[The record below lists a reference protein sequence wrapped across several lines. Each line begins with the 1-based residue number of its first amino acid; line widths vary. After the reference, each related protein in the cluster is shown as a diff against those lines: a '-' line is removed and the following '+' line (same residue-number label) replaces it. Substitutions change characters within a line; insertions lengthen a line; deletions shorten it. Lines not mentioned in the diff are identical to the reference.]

1 MRITRPTPAM
11 VVAIIALIVACAGTA
26 TAAGIVLIKSSA
38 QVKAG
43 ALNGSDLKSKTLT
56 NRNLADGAVN
66 GRTIKNGTVGS
77 EDLSSGV
84 KSALAAQGFTGTESV
99 RRDGPTV
106 SNGGSQK
113 VATLTGLA
121 PGTYALFA
129 KTVISPTNPSG
140 GLLGELLKNNKN
152 GSARCTLDGAGD
164 SDEAVVPIGAPFALY
179 ANTLNLQLTR
189 TLSAASDIVLT
200 CDANVAWKA
209 GNTSIVALK
218 LAGSTRV
225 DSVQR

>member
-26 TAAGIVLIKSSA
+26 TAAGVILIRSSS

-43 ALNGSDLKSKTLT
+43 SLNGSDLKSKSIT
-56 NRNLADGAVN
+56 NRNLASGAVN
-66 GRTIKNGTVGS
+66 GRTIKDGS
-77 EDLSSGV
+77 VSSKELSSGV
-84 KSALAAQGFTGTESV
+84 KSALASQGLTATESV

-106 SNGGSQK
+106 PGGGSQR
-113 VATLTGLA
+113 VATLSGLA
-121 PGTYALFA
+121 PGTYALLA
-129 KTVISPTNPSG
+129 KTVISPVNPSA
-140 GLLGELLKNNKN
+140 GLVQDLLK
-152 GSARCTLDGAGD
+152 GSKTASAHCRLDSAGD
-164 SDEAVVPIGAPFALY
+164 GDDVIVPVGSPFSLY

-189 TLSAASDIVLT
+189 TLAAATDIVLT
-200 CDANVAWKA
+200 CDVNAGWKA

-225 DSVQR
+225 DSTQR